1 MADRKLRT
9 DWLIVSWASAW
20 RVLRPGPGR
29 QRRELNLEQRPLVP
43 VGGAPDPIMRLAA
56 HQWQQRNDLVWPR
69 RHVRRMRR
77 NALADLEA
85 MVGHSAV
92 EVFPP
97 RIGSF
102 IWR

>member
-1 MADRKLRT
+1 
-9 DWLIVSWASAW
+9 
-20 RVLRPGPGR
+20 
-29 QRRELNLEQRPLVP
+29 
-43 VGGAPDPIMRLAA
+43 
-56 HQWQQRNDLVWPR
+56 
-69 RHVRRMRR
+69 VRRMRR